1 MEVSTCPHGFIFRRI
16 PISTCQERNLLRFFW
31 NSFWNWSSFRVS
43 ILSFIIFLNTN
54 RSWRKT
60 SFLTSSLF
68 FAQQWSKIFKSWE
81 LHHFEGWDAA
91 EFQFQSCCQRKTFLF
106 TQDIELFSSQ
116 PFIKGR
122 WFLPK
127 QKQLFLCTWAVIDY
141 SASRVLSSVP
151 QYHWACTC
159 CTARAVNEFGFRKTF
174 FVLLW
179 SICNV

>member
-1 MEVSTCPHGFIFRRI
+1 MEVSTCPHGFICRRI

-68 FAQQWSKIFKSWE
+68 FAQWSRIFKSWE

-116 PFIKGR
+116 PFVKEGQ
-122 WFLPK
+122 WFSPSKNCCFGALELLLTI
-127 QKQLFLCTWAVIDY
+127 QSRESSLLFHNITGLVHAT
-141 SASRVLSSVP
+141 
-151 QYHWACTC
+151 
-159 CTARAVNEFGFRKTF
+159 
-174 FVLLW
+174 
-179 SICNV
+179 

>member
-1 MEVSTCPHGFIFRRI
+1 MEVSTCPHGFICRRI

-43 ILSFIIFLNTN
+43 ILSFIIFFNTN

-68 FAQQWSKIFKSWE
+68 FAQWSRIFKSWE

-106 TQDIELFSSQ
+106 TQDIELFSSR
-116 PFIKGR
+116 PFIKGQ
-122 WFLPK
+122 WFFPK
-127 QKQLFLCTWAVIDY
+127 QKLLFWCTWAVIDY
-141 SASRVLSSVP
+141 SVSRVFTSVP
-151 QYHWACTC
+151 QYHLACTC
-159 CTARAVNEFGFRKTF
+159 YIVIRAVCEFCLYEKYFCE
-174 FVLLW
+174 FVMHL
-179 SICNV
+179 